1 MAVNFPEQP
10 ALHSIQGARVA
21 TVKAGV
27 RYPDRDDLVLI
38 ELCPGTVSAV
48 VTTTN
53 AFAAAPVQLLREF
66 AAGTHAHNPRFLV
79 TNTGNANAGTGAQGL
94 RSARAVC
101 EQVAKLGGCEVDQ
114 VWAFSTGV
122 IGEQLA
128 ADRICAALPA
138 ALEGLGA
145 DWSRAASGIMTTDTL
160 PKATRRQ
167 VRIGGE
173 FVTIIGLCKGSG
185 MIRPNMATMLGY
197 VITDAKLSAA
207 GADEMLKAGVAQSF
221 NRITVDGDTST
232 NDCCT
237 LSATGQ
243 VGDLIEPGSD
253 EFALLQAEVS
263 AALLELAQLIVRDG
277 EGATKFVTV
286 EVSCGKT
293 TDEAAKVAYA
303 VAHSPLVKTA
313 LFASDPNW
321 GRLLAAVG
329 YAGVDNLDVS
339 KISVTVSGVELL
351 KDGEPAAGYTEAAG
365 QAVFGEPEIV
375 IQIDLARGDAVDR
388 VYTCDL
394 SYDYVKINADYRS

>member
-38 ELCPGTVSAV
+38 ELCPGAVSAV

-66 AAGTHAHNPRFLV
+66 AHGTHAHNPRFLV

-94 RSARAVC
+94 KSARAVC

-114 VWAFSTGV
+114 V
-122 IGEQLA
+122 
-128 ADRICAALPA
+128 
-138 ALEGLGA
+138 GLGA

-167 VRIGGE
+167 VQIGGE

-243 VGDLIEPGSD
+243 VGGLIEPGSE
-253 EFALLQAEVS
+253 EFASLQAEVS

-286 EVSCGKT
+286 EVSGGKT

-339 KISVTVSGVELL
+339 KISVMVSGVELL